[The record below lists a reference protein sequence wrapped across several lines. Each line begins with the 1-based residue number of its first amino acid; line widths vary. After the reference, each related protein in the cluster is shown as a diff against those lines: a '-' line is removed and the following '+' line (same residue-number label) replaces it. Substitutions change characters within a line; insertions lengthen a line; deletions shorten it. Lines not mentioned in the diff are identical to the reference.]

1 MVIVSQGCVATTNS
15 REPPKFV
22 RFSHEIMLASRA
34 QKPVVRILLVLL
46 AIPGVLSVT
55 VPPCEV
61 KGKSRLALATPQIC
75 PRQFSSS

>member
-15 REPPKFV
+15 LELPKFI
-22 RFSHEIMLASRA
+22 RFSHEIMFASRA

-61 KGKSRLALATPQIC
+61 KGKSRLALATH
-75 PRQFSSS
+75 